1 MADCLFCRILA
12 GEIPSKEAASTD
24 NTYAF
29 YDINPA
35 APVHVLVIPRIH
47 ITNAAHVEADHADVV
62 AEMFTT
68 ARAVAS
74 SHGIA
79 ETGYRL
85 VFNVGDHALNSVPHL
100 HMHVL
105 GGQQMGWPPGI
116 DPLRP
121 GQTSIG

>member
-1 MADCLFCRILA
+1 MADCLFCKIVA
-12 GEIPSKEAASTD
+12 GEIPSKEVVSTAG
-24 NTYAF
+24 TYAF

-35 APVHVLVIPRIH
+35 APVHFLVVPRRH
-47 ITNAAHVEADHADVV
+47 ITNAAHLGAGDGDVL

-68 ARAVAS
+68 AQAGARALAL
-74 SHGIA
+74 A
-79 ETGYRL
+79 DNGYRL

-116 DPLRP
+116 DP
-121 GQTSIG
+121 IA